1 MELHRLKVP
10 RGAKRKAQR
19 KGRGHASTLGKTS
32 GRGQKGQHARNTVA
46 PGFEGGQTPL
56 RRRLPRRGFNNHLFR
71 NSYWLVNLRS
81 LENSQLADKKE
92 IHPQDL
98 QQVRV
103 IRNLQRPLKILG
115 MGSLKRPLKIYA
127 HRFSSAALEKIKAA
141 GGEGIVIEAKDRPA
155 DAAKKKFTK
164 KPKNNRTQSTA
175 KQ

>member
-19 KGRGHASTLGKTS
+19 KGRGHASTLGKTC

-71 NSYWLVNLRS
+71 NSYWLVNLHS

-98 QQVRV
+98 QQVRI
-103 IRNLQRPLKILG
+103 IRNLQRPLKILAT
-115 MGSLKRPLKIYA
+115 GSLKRPLKIYA

-141 GGEGIVIEAKDRPA
+141 GGEGIVIEAEA
-155 DAAKKKFTK
+155 DAAKKKDSK
-164 KPKNNRTQSTA
+164 KFKSKRPQPTA